1 MAEGLNRVMLLGNL
15 GADPE
20 LRFGQ
25 GPETAVL
32 RLRLATTESYFD
44 RRTNERKERT
54 DWHNVVV
61 FGKRGE
67 ALQKILQKGATIFIE
82 GRLQTGSY
90 EKDGQKHYRTDIVAT
105 NVILAGRG
113 SGAGREEGG
122 GYSRGGGGGAGGAGG
137 GGGGGGNYRQ
147 ERPNFN
153 RPAATPA
160 PAPQPAGETFEDE
173 FPPAGGGEDDIPF

>member
-25 GPETAVL
+25 GPDTAVL
-32 RLRLATTESYFD
+32 KLRLATTESYFD

-67 ALQKILQKGATIFIE
+67 ALQKILQKGATIFVE

-90 EKDGQKHYRTDIVAT
+90 EKDGQKHYRTDVVAT

-113 SGAGREEGG
+113 SGVGREEGAPRG
-122 GYSRGGGGGAGGAGG
+122 GGGGGGGGGGAGGGGAGG
-137 GGGGGGNYRQ
+137 GFRQ
-147 ERPNFN
+147 ERPTFT
-153 RPAATPA
+153 R
-160 PAPQPAGETFEDE
+160 PQPAQPAA
-173 FPPAGGGEDDIPF
+173 PPAGMDDDFPAPRGDEDDIPF